1 MVLHMDGTIAA
12 PFSDQGYAN
21 LTYLIGDILGRLY
34 KKSLTII
41 QNVPI
46 TRQRQDTMLKPLKEN
61 GYLQKCFPN
70 IFPNVELKLDNHSRR
85 IPISTVDV
93 VKHLSGLA
101 CSRISKDAISPYLLL
116 DIKNKSQTG
125 QMTSF
130 FMIRNPEES
139 LMAPDQIMNMP
150 INELLMK
157 ILPVAN
163 KSLGSI
169 AYYKEK
175 CNNPK

>member
-1 MVLHMDGTIAA
+1 MTVEKSFFTKVKT
-12 PFSDQGYAN
+12 N
-21 LTYLIGDILGRLY
+21 LIKFLGR
-34 KKSLTII
+34 SRANNGDVIE
-41 QNVPI
+41 NVPI
-46 TRQRQDTMLKPLKEN
+46 TRQRQDSVLKPLEEN

-70 IFPNVELKLDNHSRR
+70 IFPHGELKLDNRSRV
-85 IPISTVDV
+85 IPISTVDM

-101 CSRISKDAISPYLLL
+101 CSRISTDPILPYVLL
-116 DIKNKSQTG
+116 DLKNRRQTT

-139 LMAPDQIMNMP
+139 LMAPDQIMEMP
-150 INELLMK
+150 INELLSK

-175 CNNPK
+175 RNNLK